1 MRYFEEAGEE
11 VVRHNKGGSYTA
23 IEWDIKPIFAE
34 RGKLDAPDAAAMS
47 APGAVLNWSARI
59 SAAGPCSLVTEH
71 RRILWET
78 RVWVSS
84 LGDDFDEHHDFV
96 VFPLHN
102 PDLDG

>member
-1 MRYFEEAGEE
+1 
-11 VVRHNKGGSYTA
+11 
-23 IEWDIKPIFAE
+23 
-34 RGKLDAPDAAAMS
+34 
-47 APGAVLNWSARI
+47 
-59 SAAGPCSLVTEH
+59 VTEH